1 MLIILDALFALLLY
15 KLFGTPALYILGITC
30 AVMFLRTWG
39 NVSFVARVYADI
51 IRNKILTELEEIKNN
66 ENENEKF

>member
-1 MLIILDALFALLLY
+1 MLLLDALFALLLY

-51 IRNKILTELEEIKNN
+51 IRNKILTELEEIEN
-66 ENENEKF
+66 NENEKF

>member
-1 MLIILDALFALLLY
+1 MLILLDALFALLLY

-51 IRNKILTELEEIKNN
+51 IRNKILTELEEIEN
-66 ENENEKF
+66 NENEKF

>member
-1 MLIILDALFALLLY
+1 MLLLDALFALLLY

-51 IRNKILTELEEIKNN
+51 IRNKILMELEEIKNN

>member
-1 MLIILDALFALLLY
+1 MLLLDALFALLLY

-51 IRNKILTELEEIKNN
+51 IRNKILMELEQT
-66 ENENEKF
+66 ENAAN

>member
-1 MLIILDALFALLLY
+1 MLLLDALFALLLY

-39 NVSFVARVYADI
+39 NVSFVARVYSDI
-51 IRNKILTELEEIKNN
+51 IKNKILMELEKTENN
-66 ENENEKF
+66 ESEKF

>member
-1 MLIILDALFALLLY
+1 MLILLDALFALLLY

-51 IRNKILTELEEIKNN
+51 IRNKILMELEETEN
-66 ENENEKF
+66 NENEKF

>member
-1 MLIILDALFALLLY
+1 MLLLDALFALLLY

-39 NVSFVARVYADI
+39 NVSFVARVYSDI
-51 IRNKILTELEEIKNN
+51 IRNKILMELEETENN
-66 ENENEKF
+66 ESEKF

>member
-1 MLIILDALFALLLY
+1 MFLLLDALFALLLY

-39 NVSFVARVYADI
+39 NVSFVARVYSDI
-51 IRNKILTELEEIKNN
+51 IRNKILTELEEIEN
-66 ENENEKF
+66 NENEKF

>member
-1 MLIILDALFALLLY
+1 MSLLDALFALLLY

-39 NVSFVARVYADI
+39 NVSIVARFYSDI
-51 IRNKILTELEEIKNN
+51 IRNRILMELKETENN
-66 ENENEKF
+66 KNEKF